1 MSLDGRVWGTYI
13 HGVFDQPAFRRQ
25 WLNRARAR
33 KGLAPLG
40 LEISEEVSQ
49 RMSQALDR
57 WADHLE
63 GHLDVNLIFSALG
76 LDGSFPD
83 RHH

>member
-1 MSLDGRVWGTYI
+1 MVESG
-13 HGVFDQPAFRRQ
+13 A
-25 WLNRARAR
+25 AR
-33 KGLAPLG
+33 KGLAPLV

-63 GHLDVNLIFSALG
+63 AHLDVNPIFSALG
-76 LDGSFPD
+76 LDGSSPD
-83 RHH
+83 RHHSSE